1 MRMLVLLSIAASLF
15 AQDGGI
21 KARQMYLE
29 TGPDPTATGKS
40 GGGQGK
46 ATKGTP
52 TPTTA
57 DKGKDSGPK
66 SGGGTVKETPQ
77 VVPVAL
83 HLGLRYNVLKV
94 DPDGR
99 VPTVEVDPKTTFKKG
114 DCLAILLRPNR
125 SGFMYV
131 FNAGTSKPWDT
142 LLPHPEMPNESNR
155 IQAGANTQVPRD
167 FCFRVSGAP
176 GTDDLVVVLTEREE
190 DQRSLDDSIRRS
202 LQGGDKNLVSTPTA
216 SPIGEVIIA
225 MGGDPKGPRDGQG
238 LASRDLEIQ
247 AVGRPQTKDEPPNSV
262 YVVKTAMEKSDRMV
276 IEIKIRH
283 E

>member
-1 MRMLVLLSIAASLF
+1 MRMLVLLFFAASLF
-15 AQDGGI
+15 AQDAGM

-29 TGPDPTATGKS
+29 TGPDPAASGQKS
-40 GGGQGK
+40 GAAK
-46 ATKGTP
+46 ATKST
-52 TPTTA
+52 
-57 DKGKDSGPK
+57 DKGKDSGSK
-66 SGGGTVKETPQ
+66 SGGSTLNATQP

-94 DPDGR
+94 DPDAKA
-99 VPTVEVDPKTTFKKG
+99 PTVEVDPKTVFKTG

-131 FNAGTSKPWDT
+131 FNAGTTKPWDT
-142 LLPHPEMPNESNR
+142 LLPSAKMPNESNR
-155 IQAGANTQVPRD
+155 IQAGASTQVPRD
-167 FCFRVSGAP
+167 FCFKVGGAP

-202 LQGGDKNLVSTPTA
+202 LQGGDKNLVSTPTT

-225 MGGDPKGPRDGQG
+225 MGGAPNGPREGQG

-247 AVGRPQTKDEPPNSV
+247 EVGRPQSSDERPNSV
-262 YVVKTAMEKSDRMV
+262 YVVKTAMEKSERMV